1 MSSIFNLFGYN
12 NSVLSGAMDMIVIK
26 QEDNTFKSTPLMV
39 RFGQFRILKAK
50 ETNVEI
56 YINDNKIDLPMRL
69 SEQGEAYILKER
81 KTVKEKLNI
90 ILDSPVTKN
99 ISDASISD
107 DFVYV
112 PGADKGLSLS
122 LSPRNTNNNFED
134 DIDDNNNIDMKE
146 VINTT
151 NSAFNVKRRES
162 IKKVKNKTTLKHKRK
177 MSFDLFLYS
186 GTTRSKVIKNN
197 KLIISKETSFQIDA
211 ISNKII
217 NNNFSISNNIKIE
230 LSNSWNTISKNKD
243 DSKFDI
249 QKIFTESQYTKE
261 EFFKDPWKIINN
273 TNLAIKHGKHIY
285 TWKVIAPLLISYLA
299 YGESLPEQTLN
310 SLTAQQNG
318 FLMWKTIENNAYK
331 IELTT
336 KNIINDDNSN
346 TNTNTSTTSETNA
359 SSNRS
364 KHSQNTKK
372 RKYKKSY
379 YFTSEH
385 LSQMNL
391 NYGKNTVQFKIK
403 TPYYGTHVLVA
414 DIYLWN
420 YNDKIIIS
428 DYDGT
433 ITRTD
438 VIGMFFGWT
447 HKKVALLYNNLDRN
461 GYKIIYLTA
470 RPVCTHERTKN
481 TLFSLTQ
488 DSLKMPKGPVLM
500 SPDGFFISLKKE
512 VIDRTPQEFKIECLT
527 NVLNLFSGTQPFYA
541 GIGNKQS
548 DVYAYEAVGV
558 PRDKIFIINEKGEV
572 RTPANKFHLTTFKQI
587 HEEIDLMFPDVK
599 GGNTYFYDVDYYKP
613 KLDDKEVDVDE
624 WFK

>member
-1 MSSIFNLFGYN
+1 
-12 NSVLSGAMDMIVIK
+12 
-26 QEDNTFKSTPLMV
+26 
-39 RFGQFRILKAK
+39 
-50 ETNVEI
+50 
-56 YINDNKIDLPMRL
+56 
-69 SEQGEAYILKER
+69 
-81 KTVKEKLNI
+81 
-90 ILDSPVTKN
+90 
-99 ISDASISD
+99 
-107 DFVYV
+107 
-112 PGADKGLSLS
+112 
-122 LSPRNTNNNFED
+122 
-134 DIDDNNNIDMKE
+134 
-146 VINTT
+146 
-151 NSAFNVKRRES
+151 
-162 IKKVKNKTTLKHKRK
+162 

-197 KLIISKETSFQIDA
+197 KLIISKETSFQIDT
-211 ISNKII
+211 ISNRII
-217 NNNFSISNNIKIE
+217 NNNFSVSNNIKIE

-249 QKIFTESQYTKE
+249 HKIFTESQYTKE

-336 KNIINDDNSN
+336 KNIINDNNS
-346 TNTNTSTTSETNA
+346 NTNTSTTSETNA
-359 SSNRS
+359 SSSRS

-391 NYGKNTVQFKIK
+391 NYGRNTVQFKIK
-403 TPYYGTHVLVA
+403 TPYYGNNVLVA

-512 VIDRTPQEFKIECLT
+512 VIDRTPQEFKIEFLT
-527 NVLNLFSGTQPFYA
+527 HVLNLFSGTQPFYA

-548 DVYAYEAVGV
+548 DVYAYETVGV

-572 RTPANKFHLTTFKQI
+572 RTPANRFHLTTFKQI

>member
-26 QEDNTFKSTPLMV
+26 QEDNSFKSTPLMV

-56 YINDNKIDLPMRL
+56 YINDTKIDLPMRL
-69 SEQGEAYILKER
+69 SEQGEAYVLKER
-81 KTVKEKLNI
+81 KTGKDKLNI
-90 ILDSPVTKN
+90 AI
-99 ISDASISD
+99 DASISD
-107 DFVYV
+107 DFGYA
-112 PGADKGLSLS
+112 PAADKGLSSS
-122 LSPRNTNNNFED
+122 LSPRSTNNNNFEE
-134 DIDDNNNIDMKE
+134 DIGDNNNQTNITVMKDTA
-146 VINTT
+146 TT
-151 NSAFNVKRRES
+151 SNNKATHAKRRENANRTNNNTS
-162 IKKVKNKTTLKHKRK
+162 SVHKRK

-186 GTTRSKVIKNN
+186 GTTRSKVIKNK

-211 ISNKII
+211 SPNATNNGFSLSND
-217 NNNFSISNNIKIE
+217 IKIE
-230 LSNSWNTISKNKD
+230 LSNSWSTISKNKD

-249 QKIFTESQYTKE
+249 QRIFTESQYTKE
-261 EFFKDPWKIINN
+261 DFFKDPWKVINN

-299 YGESLPEQTLN
+299 YGESLPERTLN
-310 SLTAQQNG
+310 SLTTQQNG

-336 KNIINDDNSN
+336 KNIIDNSSSTSN
-346 TNTNTSTTSETNA
+346 GASNSTTSGTGVP
-359 SSNRS
+359 SSKS
-364 KHSQNTKK
+364 KLSQNTKK

-403 TPYYGTHVLVA
+403 TTYYGSHVLVA
-414 DIYLWN
+414 DMYLWN

-527 NVLNLFSGTQPFYA
+527 HVLNLFPGTQPFYA
-541 GIGNKQS
+541 GVGNKQS
-548 DVYAYEAVGV
+548 DVYAYETVGV
-558 PRDKIFIINEKGEV
+558 PKDKIFIINEKGEV

-599 GGNTYFYDVDYYKP
+599 GNNTYFYDVDYYKP
-613 KLDDKEVDVDE
+613 KLNDKEVDVDE

>member
-26 QEDNTFKSTPLMV
+26 QEDNSFKSTPLMV

-56 YINDNKIDLPMRL
+56 YINDTKIDLPMRL
-69 SEQGEAYILKER
+69 SEQGEAYVLKER
-81 KTVKEKLNI
+81 KTGKDKLNI
-90 ILDSPVTKN
+90 AI
-99 ISDASISD
+99 DASISD
-107 DFVYV
+107 DFGYA
-112 PGADKGLSLS
+112 PAADKGLSSS
-122 LSPRNTNNNFED
+122 LSPRSTNNNNFEE
-134 DIDDNNNIDMKE
+134 DIGDNNNQTNITVMKDTA
-146 VINTT
+146 TT
-151 NSAFNVKRRES
+151 SNNKATHAKRRENANRTNNNTS
-162 IKKVKNKTTLKHKRK
+162 SVHKRK

-186 GTTRSKVIKNN
+186 GTTRSKVIKNK

-211 ISNKII
+211 SPNATNNGFSLSND
-217 NNNFSISNNIKIE
+217 IKIE
-230 LSNSWNTISKNKD
+230 LSNSWSTISKNKD

-249 QKIFTESQYTKE
+249 QRIFTESQYTKE
-261 EFFKDPWKIINN
+261 DFFKDPWKVINN

-299 YGESLPEQTLN
+299 YGESLPERTLN
-310 SLTAQQNG
+310 SLTTQQNG

-336 KNIINDDNSN
+336 KNIIDNSSSTSN
-346 TNTNTSTTSETNA
+346 GASNSTTSGTGVP
-359 SSNRS
+359 SSKS
-364 KHSQNTKK
+364 KLSQNTKK

-403 TPYYGTHVLVA
+403 TTYYGSHVLVA
-414 DIYLWN
+414 DMYLWN

-488 DSLKMPKGPVLM
+488 DSLKMPKGPVLK
-500 SPDGFFISLKKE
+500 DAILRGSL
-512 VIDRTPQEFKIECLT
+512 P
-527 NVLNLFSGTQPFYA
+527 
-541 GIGNKQS
+541 
-548 DVYAYEAVGV
+548 
-558 PRDKIFIINEKGEV
+558 
-572 RTPANKFHLTTFKQI
+572 
-587 HEEIDLMFPDVK
+587 
-599 GGNTYFYDVDYYKP
+599 
-613 KLDDKEVDVDE
+613 
-624 WFK
+624 